1 MVAHDIKEF
10 MIRLNN
16 FCLLMNKDIMKSK
29 INSISLNS
37 ESNIIISCRNI
48 DKVERYG
55 TPYVN
60 IFDNDV
66 SITEFI

>member
-29 INSISLNS
+29 INSISLNFES
-37 ESNIIISCRNI
+37 EIITPCKNIHKI
-48 DKVERYG
+48 DRCV
-55 TPYVN
+55 TAYVN
-60 IFDNDV
+60 IYDNDV
-66 SITEFI
+66 AITEW